1 MKYNVRDL
9 NILDVRWMAKILKEV
24 NLTKDEL
31 KDLIADVMVSAR
43 SISSSEETSDDADVE
58 NGNPKPSSGYN
69 GFVSAIVPAI
79 GIIIDLLSGSD
90 TFWAFLADL
99 LSTDYEGLRQVK
111 LNDMKE
117 IYETLAKNEQVIS
130 FFTSISDATKSE
142 EKPKSSITLCEDTE
156 I

>member
-1 MKYNVRDL
+1 MKYKVRDL

-24 NLTKDEL
+24 NLTKDEF
-31 KDLIADVMVSAR
+31 KDLVADIMVSAR
-43 SISSSEETSDDADVE
+43 SISSSEESSDDAE
-58 NGNPKPSSGYN
+58 NENPKPSSRYN

-90 TFWAFLADL
+90 SFWEFLADL

-117 IYETLAKNEQVIS
+117 IYGTLAENEQVIS
-130 FFTSISDATKSE
+130 FFTSISDVMKSE
-142 EKPKSSITLCEDTE
+142 EKPKSSITLCEDTV